1 MQPWAILQFSFAL
14 AWVIGF
20 IALTINELHIMERA
34 KEQELWEEA
43 REKIAKMG

>member
-1 MQPWAILQFSFAL
+1 MQPWAIFEFAFAL
-14 AWVIGF
+14 AVVIGF

-34 KEQELWEEA
+34 KDQELWEKA